1 MFEKRKPIYAGVTYI
16 FDALNESNMAAS
28 TSVVTTIKK
37 SKKRK
42 HWIVLSV
49 NNGDIF
55 ECHENLLTEFVNYD
69 TVNPIIRCQ
78 YGETD
83 FTQMDVAFLDIIVEA
98 LAMMDDQ
105 IDNPKFKE
113 LNTKIKSYM
122 DSFRSKVKKYADISS
137 YKYTIEA
144 MSNINDSIEKAVEH
158 KVSETLSRLMS
169 PLKQND
175 SEINNFEETVSES
188 KFYNKF
194 DNEVKEY
201 LYSDESME
209 DFIDKALDILE
220 EDFPE
225 KAMIPNDKKYK
236 YITPG
241 DIDNLKRA
249 ASKQIHSNNMV
260 FLVGIT
266 SNGVQIAVCVYDMSD
281 FDEVDKFIDT
291 VYDKWSDRGVNY
303 YTEHRIVMLSVPI
316 RQDFNG
322 DDNYE

>member
-83 FTQMDVAFLDIIVEA
+83 FTQMDVAFLDIIVEG
-98 LAMMDDQ
+98 LAMMDDE

-175 SEINNFEETVSES
+175 SEINNFEETVNES

-220 EDFPE
+220 KDFPE
-225 KAMIPNDKKYK
+225 KAMVPNDKKYK

-249 ASKQIHSNNMV
+249 ANKQIRSNNMV

-266 SNGVQIAVCVYDMSD
+266 SDGVQIAVCIYDMSD

-291 VYDKWSDRGVNY
+291 VYDKWSDRSVDY

>member
-1 MFEKRKPIYAGVTYI
+1 MFEKRKPIYTGVTYI

-83 FTQMDVAFLDIIVEA
+83 FTQMDVAFLDIIVEG
-98 LAMMDDQ
+98 LAMMDNE
-105 IDNPKFKE
+105 IDDPKFKE

-144 MSNINDSIEKAVEH
+144 MSNINDSIEKAVEN

-169 PLKQND
+169 PFKQND

-249 ASKQIHSNNMV
+249 ASKQIRSNNMV

-266 SNGVQIAVCVYDMSD
+266 SDGVQIAVCVYDMSV
-281 FDEVDKFIDT
+281 FDEVDKFVDT
-291 VYDKWSDRGVNY
+291 VYDKWSDRSVDY

>member
-83 FTQMDVAFLDIIVEA
+83 FTQMDVAFLDIIVEG

-175 SEINNFEETVSES
+175 SEINNFEETVNES

-225 KAMIPNDKKYK
+225 KAMVPNDKKYK

-249 ASKQIHSNNMV
+249 ASKQIRSNNMV

-266 SNGVQIAVCVYDMSD
+266 SDGVQIAVCVYDMSY
-281 FDEVDKFIDT
+281 FDEVDKFVDT
-291 VYDKWSDRGVNY
+291 VYDKWSDRGVDY